1 MAQIPQEKA
10 RARLHVRVPGSGM
23 TIEPGHQPEAG
34 A

>member
-1 MAQIPQEKA
+1 MAQTPEDKA

-23 TIEPGHQPEAG
+23 TIEPDCQPEAG